1 MALQLLQ
8 HLTSPHLT
16 SPHLTS
22 PHLTSP
28 HLTSLHFTSL
38 HFTSLH
44 FTSLHFT
51 SLHFTSLHFTSLH
64 FTSLHFT
71 SLHSTSLD
79 FTWLTWLHLPSH
91 LETSNTLSVLMFV
104 AELLNGMQRDE
115 EKTQS
120 LQHMPA
126 DNALY
131 LGKSSTH
138 YSNLSFPYFLYLPSA
153 LPLSQTKCFYSTSIS
168 SILFFFPFEAPST
181 STNAPSCLLT
191 PIIIFNPPP
200 AALLH
205 VRLNKNCYAAE
216 LTLVPML
223 WKGC

>member
-1 MALQLLQ
+1 MLLLCTRYFLSSCSSDHGTPASTTP

-28 HLTSLHFTSL
+28 HLTSPHLTS
-38 HFTSLH
+38 
-44 FTSLHFT
+44 
-51 SLHFTSLHFTSLH
+51 
-64 FTSLHFT
+64 
-71 SLHSTSLD
+71 
-79 FTWLTWLHLPSH
+79 LHLPSH

-223 WKGC
+223 